1 MKVVAP
7 PSSEDA
13 TPLSRRSL
21 HEPPRR
27 TRTFTQDA
35 YQLQRSVASSRSGR
49 GSVEEVVQEARRRLL
64 QLLQRQKLPDA
75 LRKAEAR
82 SLLLR
87 ALHRTLQAIN
97 EFSLLIN
104 ELSNE
109 RCTARCRPSAR

>member
-1 MKVVAP
+1 MLWKVVAP

-27 TRTFTQDA
+27 RTRTFTLDA

-104 ELSNE
+104 
-109 RCTARCRPSAR
+109 

>member
-1 MKVVAP
+1 MLWKVVAP

-27 TRTFTQDA
+27 TRNFTLDA

-87 ALHRTLQAIN
+87 ALHRALQVSS
-97 EFSLLIN
+97 SLIK
-104 ELSNE
+104 
-109 RCTARCRPSAR
+109 

>member
-1 MKVVAP
+1 M
-7 PSSEDA
+7 
-13 TPLSRRSL
+13 PLSRRSL

-49 GSVEEVVQEARRRLL
+49 GSVEKVVQDARRRLL
-64 QLLQRQKLPDA
+64 QLLQRQRLPDASVEEVVQDARWRLRQLLQRQRLSDA

-87 ALHRTLQAIN
+87 ALHRTLQAG
-97 EFSLLIN
+97 SLLIN
-104 ELSNE
+104 L
-109 RCTARCRPSAR
+109 